1 MVTTLNYYDNYVIWA
16 DGLYLL
22 IKCWNF
28 ESWI

>member
-22 IKCWNF
+22 IKC
-28 ESWI
+28 